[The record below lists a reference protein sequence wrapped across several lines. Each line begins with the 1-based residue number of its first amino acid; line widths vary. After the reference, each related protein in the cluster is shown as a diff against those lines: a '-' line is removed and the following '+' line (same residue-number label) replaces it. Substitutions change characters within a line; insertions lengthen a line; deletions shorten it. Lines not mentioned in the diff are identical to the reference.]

1 MKPILEPDDDI
12 LVSPGRSGSIAG
24 TVEEGNSGGVATP
37 KPSGRDLLHTS
48 ATPAPSDSISR
59 EREAAPL
66 TPPADEPVGG
76 AGSAPAI
83 APAAPAAAAA
93 TLQSAAD
100 QPFAAI
106 ALQYARDVTAG
117 RIPACKWT
125 RLACQRHIDDLAR
138 AAVGEEWPY
147 VFNPQLA
154 ERPQLDKEGKIR
166 PGRRYRP
173 VERICKFAQLMPH
186 IKGVWAANEQRIRLE
201 PWQVFI
207 LASLFGW
214 VRVEQHKAPEK
225 LEPVAVETD
234 DDATRAAKATAR
246 AAKVAAAGDL
256 GLCGLRR
263 FRVAD
268 LYVPRKNAKSTLAAI
283 IGLYCLAVDG
293 EYGAEVYSGATSED
307 QAYEV
312 FRPARL
318 MAAGTPEFQQHYA
331 VTVNISN
338 LAIIG
343 NNSKMEPVIG
353 KPGDGASPSCAI
365 VDEYHEH
372 KTPALYETMET
383 GMGARSQPLLLVI
396 TTAGSDISGPC
407 YQHQVELQKVLE
419 GVVEND
425 RRFGIIYGIDEGD
438 DWTDPQVLRKANP
451 NFGVSVDAEFLEA
464 QQQDAITN
472 PRKQNVFKTKH
483 LNVWVAAASPWL
495 NLYNLQK
502 AGDPTLRPEQFAGD
516 VCVAGLDLASKVD
529 IASRVLVFKRGEG
542 DEAHYYAF
550 SRNYIPQTAL
560 EKVENAHY
568 QAWEKKGYLTAT
580 PGNMISLATIE
591 EDLMD
596 DAESVPI
603 SEVAFDAWGAR
614 EMAPNLQEEGFTV
627 VDIPMQV
634 RHLSEPMKTIAAAL
648 DGGRFHH
655 DGNEAFVW
663 MMSNVEVAPDRNENW
678 FPRKQRPENKI
689 DAAVALIVAM
699 ARAAVAK
706 SSAGFGVIALD

>member
-1 MKPILEPDDDI
+1 MTEQPA
-12 LVSPGRSGSIAG
+12 SASRSGSTG
-24 TVEEGNSGGVATP
+24 ERSERGETGRVAP
-37 KPSGRDLLHTS
+37 PNPQDARPAVHTS
-48 ATPAPSDSISR
+48 AS
-59 EREAAPL
+59 AA
-66 TPPADEPVGG
+66 TRFADIATQYALDVLEDR
-76 AGSAPAI
+76 APACRWVRL
-83 APAAPAAAAA
+83 ACARHFRDLVRAGHLAALPAAAQQPGLPMLGGLGAQNEAA
-93 TLQSAAD
+93 HSRQSAHGMA
-100 QPFAAI
+100 
-106 ALQYARDVTAG
+106 T
-117 RIPACKWT
+117 PAV
-125 RLACQRHIDDLAR
+125 D
-138 AAVGEEWPY
+138 
-147 VFNPQLA
+147 N
-154 ERPQLDKEGKIR
+154 
-166 PGRRYRP
+166 PGRVADASTALPDSAAASPVAPFPFPYQWNPELVEVKKGADSQGRPVDILKTYRP
-173 VERICKFAQLMPH
+173 AERICKFAQLMPH
-186 IKGVWAANEQRIRLE
+186 IKGDWASRGLRIKLD

-214 VRVEQHKAPEK
+214 VRVEPLDPERPEK
-225 LEPVAVETD
+225 GNTG
-234 DDATRAAKATAR
+234 K
-246 AAKVAAAGDL
+246 
-256 GLCGLRR
+256 RR
-263 FRVAD
+263 FRIGD
-268 LYVPRKNAKSTLAAI
+268 LFVPRKNAKSTLAAV
-283 IGLYCLAVDG
+283 IGNYMLAADG
-293 EYGAEVYSGATSED
+293 EFGAEVYSGATSED

-318 MAAGTPEFQQHYA
+318 MAATTPDYTKTYG
-331 VTVNISN
+331 VSINISN
-338 LAIIG
+338 LAIVA
-343 NNSKMEPVIG
+343 NNSKFEPVIG

-372 KTPALYETMET
+372 KTASLYETMQT

-407 YQHQVELQKVLE
+407 YQHQVELQKILE

-425 RRFGIIYGIDEGD
+425 RRFGIIYGIDESD
-438 DWTDPQVLRKANP
+438 DWTNPAVLRKANP
-451 NFGVSVDAEFLEA
+451 NFGISVDAEFLLA
-464 QQQDAITN
+464 QQQDAVTN

-502 AGDPTLRPEQFAGD
+502 AGDPNLKIEDFAGD

-529 IASRVLVFKRGEG
+529 IASRVLVFKRGE
-542 DEAHYYAF
+542 DDDAHYYAF
-550 SRNYIPQTAL
+550 SRNYIPQAAL
-560 EKVENAHY
+560 EKKENAHY
-568 QAWEKKGYLTAT
+568 QAWVIKGYLTVT

-591 EDLMD
+591 DDLMD
-596 DAESVPI
+596 DAQRVPI

-634 RHLSEPMKTIAAAL
+634 RHLSEPMKTIDAAL

-663 MMSNVEVAPDRNENW
+663 MLGNVEVAPDRNENW

-706 SSAGFGVIALD
+706 TSASFGVIALD